1 MEELVPKAR
10 CVHCRSDVS
19 VPAQYAHGDHIKCP
33 TCGTQHKV
41 QRGDVLRLVLA
52 DIGPLKEALYDN
64 GILVERLE
72 AEIKDAR
79 ASFGIGANGVGISLI
94 YVLYQ
99 VALQEQPL
107 SWDLAKEAVGVLVG
121 TGLAL
126 EVANYLFLAKRQKL
140 TRLSQE
146 LSDAREDGRALQQK
160 IRDATR
166 RM

>member
-1 MEELVPKAR
+1 MDEMVTKAR

-19 VPAQYAHGDHIKCP
+19 VPGQYAHGDHIKCP

-41 QRGDVLRLVLA
+41 QRGDILRLVLA

-64 GILVERLE
+64 GILIERLE
-72 AEIKDAR
+72 VEIKDAR
-79 ASFGIGANGVGISLI
+79 ASFGIGANGFGIAVI

-107 SWDLAKEAVGVLVG
+107 SWALAKEAAGVFLAA
-121 TGLAL
+121 GLAL

-146 LSDAREDGRALQQK
+146 LAEAREEGRTLQQK

-166 RM
+166 RS

>member
-33 TCGTQHKV
+33 TCSTQHKV
-41 QRGDVLRLVLA
+41 QRGEVLRLVLA
-52 DIGPLKEALYDN
+52 DVGPIKEALYDN
-64 GILVERLE
+64 GILIERLE
-72 AEIKDAR
+72 VEIKDAR
-79 ASFGIGANGVGISLI
+79 ASFGIGANGFGISVI

-99 VALQEQPL
+99 VAFQDQPL
-107 SWDLAKEAVGVLVG
+107 SWDLGKQAIGVFLG

-126 EVANYLFLAKRQKL
+126 ELANYLFLAKRQKL

-146 LSDAREDGRALQQK
+146 LVEAREEGRALQQK

-166 RM
+166 RS